1 MTLPFDNDTS
11 RIVKKLAKRSLAA
24 EKRRNLL
31 ICCTIAFAV
40 ALMTG
45 LSFFAAAQKA
55 KVERDIRGQ
64 YQVMILRSTQE
75 RVDSLA
81 AQPEVERWGLS
92 STFPL
97 SRYQDSVLSVLYAD
111 TNWMA
116 LGNKPAVEGQMPQ
129 GEHEILVESAFL
141 DYFHLP
147 HETGQQIKLDLGRG
161 EQTYMVTGILQTE
174 NLSRMFEIIVS
185 KAFVTAYS
193 DGTPEFE
200 FRMCYRGGEQMDSD
214 HLKEDILTFLAAQEV
229 PEQDI
234 FFSSD
239 YFNMEGFRNNAGGYA
254 LPAALVILLACGMVI
269 YNIFYI
275 SVKGKVKEYGR
286 LKVIGATPR
295 QIRRIVR
302 YESIYLF
309 LLGIPAGLVIGSVIA
324 FACLPAY
331 WSWTDNSKVAVVILA
346 MTGLMIFLSTDT
358 PVRMAAKVSP
368 IEAVRTSNYARE
380 GRHVNSRR
388 PHRRLTPSVLSK
400 MNFERSGRKAAI
412 TLASLSLSGILLLTA
427 ATLYH
432 SINFNS
438 MAAKYM
444 GDGGNYMISW
454 QDAVDMEKIPEQAL
468 DNPLYDDL
476 REQILAL
483 PDVDA
488 ITSYDAVTVEIDLP
502 RKADTFIIT
511 AMRREQFSQQLPDNR
526 IAAGTADYDA
536 LAEGNGI
543 LISDSSDHI
552 LSGYDYT
559 PQIGDVLHLKTYGG
573 QDMDLNVM
581 GIVKEGSRD
590 ATGVLASLFILP
602 EETLHK
608 LYPEVK
614 NFQMVWNVHA
624 AQDSDVLRTQL
635 FQIAENPALTII
647 VRSDLT
653 ATLQT
658 SFRELVRLVYL
669 FTAFL
674 FVFALVNLTNTL
686 ITNLLTRRQELG
698 ILQSVG
704 MTRKQLSRML
714 SWECLRYISGALGA
728 TVILGSAWGA
738 VLILILNRLNVLG
751 VPSYCFPMW
760 ELTAFVCALL
770 IIHCLYILF
779 AIRYMKQ
786 QSIAACIRA
795 AG

>member
-1 MTLPFDNDTS
+1 MRLPLMTL
-11 RIVKKLAKRSLAA
+11 
-24 EKRRNLL
+24 
-31 ICCTIAFAV
+31 
-40 ALMTG
+40 
-45 LSFFAAAQKA
+45 
-55 KVERDIRGQ
+55 
-64 YQVMILRSTQE
+64 
-75 RVDSLA
+75 
-81 AQPEVERWGLS
+81 
-92 STFPL
+92 
-97 SRYQDSVLSVLYAD
+97 
-111 TNWMA
+111 
-116 LGNKPAVEGQMPQ
+116 
-129 GEHEILVESAFL
+129 
-141 DYFHLP
+141 LP
-147 HETGQQIKLDLGRG
+147 
-161 EQTYMVTGILQTE
+161 
-174 NLSRMFEIIVS
+174 
-185 KAFVTAYS
+185 
-193 DGTPEFE
+193 
-200 FRMCYRGGEQMDSD
+200 
-214 HLKEDILTFLAAQEV
+214 
-229 PEQDI
+229 
-234 FFSSD
+234 
-239 YFNMEGFRNNAGGYA
+239 
-254 LPAALVILLACGMVI
+254 
-269 YNIFYI
+269 
-275 SVKGKVKEYGR
+275 
-286 LKVIGATPR
+286 
-295 QIRRIVR
+295 
-302 YESIYLF
+302 
-309 LLGIPAGLVIGSVIA
+309 
-324 FACLPAY
+324 
-331 WSWTDNSKVAVVILA
+331 
-346 MTGLMIFLSTDT
+346 
-358 PVRMAAKVSP
+358 
-368 IEAVRTSNYARE
+368 
-380 GRHVNSRR
+380 
-388 PHRRLTPSVLSK
+388 
-400 MNFERSGRKAAI
+400 
-412 TLASLSLSGILLLTA
+412 
-427 ATLYH
+427 
-432 SINFNS
+432 
-438 MAAKYM
+438 
-444 GDGGNYMISW
+444 
-454 QDAVDMEKIPEQAL
+454 
-468 DNPLYDDL
+468 
-476 REQILAL
+476 
-483 PDVDA
+483 
-488 ITSYDAVTVEIDLP
+488 VEIDLP

-552 LSGYDYT
+552 LSGYEYT

-614 NFQMVWNVHA
+614 TPDGLECPCRSRQRRT
-624 AQDSDVLRTQL
+624 RTQL

-647 VRSDLT
+647 ARSDLT

-728 TVILGSAWGA
+728 TVILGSACGA